1 MTNLKRKC
9 FFIVKKKKKK
19 EYDQKV
25 WFVKN
30 DKIGKKGEKN
40 PSFRGNII
48 ELSSY

>member
-1 MTNLKRKC
+1 M
-9 FFIVKKKKKK
+9 FFYCQKKKKKK